1 MESLVNTLND
11 ILWGPWFIYGILLIG
26 LFFSIIT
33 RFLQV
38 RYIKEMFVL
47 MFKGQKSEKGISS
60 FQAVSIALSGRV
72 GTGNIAGTATAIGM
86 GGPGAVFWMWAI
98 AFIGAATAYVESTL
112 AQIYKEERETEYR
125 GGPAFYIEKGMG
137 QKWFAVIFAVAA
149 LIAMLILMPGVQAN
163 AIAGA
168 MDNAFGIEQWITGL
182 IIAALLGVIIIGGVK
197 SIANA
202 AQIIVPFMAIAYVIM
217 ALIIIVMNISE
228 VPSVIALIFSSA
240 FGAQELFGGIVGSA
254 IAWGV
259 KRGIYSNEAGQG
271 TGAHPAAAAEVS
283 HPAKQGLVQAA
294 SVYIDTLLVCSAT
307 AFMILF
313 TGMYNVHD
321 ESLDKVQVM
330 VEGEPLEVNGEPYTI
345 HPTIFTGEFG
355 QGKYTGDAQIS
366 FAQSIKEGATYTQY
380 AVESSLPGFGSPF
393 VAIALFFFAFTTIMA
408 YYYIA
413 ETNVAYLLSGKNEK
427 IAIWIAKIVIL
438 IAAFYGTIRTSDI
451 AWGMGDVG
459 LGLMVWINVIAI
471 LIIMKPAIIALKDY
485 EKQKKEGKDP
495 VFDPR
500 PLGIKGADFWI
511 KYSEKNK
518 EK

>member
-1 MESLVNTLND
+1 METIVGKINE

-38 RYIKEMFVL
+38 RHIKDMFVL
-47 MFKGQKSEKGISS
+47 MFKGEKSDKGISS
-60 FQAVSIALSGRV
+60 FQAMSIALSGRV

-112 AQIYKEERETEYR
+112 AQIYKEEKDTEYR
-125 GGPAFYIEKGMG
+125 GGPAYYIEKGMG

-149 LIAMLILMPGVQAN
+149 LAAMLILMPGVQSN
-163 AIAGA
+163 AIATA
-168 MDNAFGIEQWITGL
+168 VENAFDVKTWITGL
-182 IIAALLGVIIIGGVK
+182 IIVVLLGTIIIGGVK
-197 SIANA
+197 WIANA
-202 AQIIVPFMAIAYVIM
+202 AQIIVPFMALAYILM
-217 ALIIIVMNISE
+217 AIIIIAMNIKE
-228 VPSVIALIFSSA
+228 VPAVFSLIFSSA
-240 FGAQELFGGIVGSA
+240 FGAHEIFGGIIGSA

-283 HPAKQGLVQAA
+283 HPAKQGIVQAA
-294 SVYIDTLLVCSAT
+294 SVYIDTLLICSAT

-321 ESLDKVQVM
+321 EKAADGSYVYVGDFNKGGL
-330 VEGEPLEVNGEPYTI
+330 
-345 HPTIFTGEFG
+345 TGEE
-355 QGKYTGDAQIS
+355 QIT
-366 FAQSIKEGATYTQY
+366 FAKSIKEGAAFTQY
-380 AVESSLPGFGSPF
+380 AVDSSLPGFGGPF

-413 ETNVAYLLSGKNEK
+413 ETNVAYLFSGATEK
-427 IAIWIAKIVIL
+427 VVIWLAKFAIL
-438 IAAFYGTIRTSDI
+438 ISAFYGTIRTSDL
-451 AWGMGDVG
+451 AWALGDVG
-459 LGLMVWINVIAI
+459 LGLMVWINVLAI
-471 LIIMKPAIIALKDY
+471 LIIMKPAIVALKDY

-500 PLGIKGADFWI
+500 KLGIKGADFWVDYNE
-511 KYSEKNK
+511 KRKNK
-518 EK
+518 

>member
-1 MESLVNTLND
+1 MENIVNALNNFF
-11 ILWGPWFIYGILLIG
+11 WGPWFIYGILLVG
-26 LFFSIIT
+26 VFFSVIT

-47 MFKGQKSEKGISS
+47 MFKGEKSEKGISS
-60 FQAVSIALSGRV
+60 FQAMSIALSGRV
-72 GTGNIAGTATAIGM
+72 GTGNIAGTATAIGF

-112 AQIYKEERETEYR
+112 AQIYKEEKETEYR

-137 QKWFAVIFAVAA
+137 QKWFAVIFAIAA
-149 LIAMLILMPGVQAN
+149 LLAMLILMPGVQSN
-163 AIAGA
+163 AIADA
-168 MDNAFGIEQWITGL
+168 VNNAFGIEPWITGA
-182 IIAALLGVIIIGGVK
+182 IIAVLLGIIIIGGVK

-202 AQIIVPFMAIAYVIM
+202 AQVIVPFMAVAYILM
-217 ALIIIVMNISE
+217 AILIIILNISE
-228 VPSVIALIFSSA
+228 VPSVIGLIFSSA
-240 FGAQELFGGIVGSA
+240 FGAQEIFGGIIGSA

-283 HPAKQGLVQAA
+283 HPVKQGLVQAA

-321 ESLDKVQVM
+321 EKAAED
-330 VEGEPLEVNGEPYTI
+330 NTFI
-345 HPTIFTGEFG
+345 HVGEFKASELSG
-355 QGKYTGDAQIS
+355 EEQIT
-366 FAQSIKEGATYTQY
+366 FAKSIEAGASYTQY
-380 AVESSLPGFGSPF
+380 AVDSALPGFGAPF

-413 ETNVAYLLSGKNEK
+413 ETNVAYLFSGSAEK
-427 IAIWIAKIVIL
+427 IGIWVAKIVI
-438 IAAFYGTIRTSDI
+438 IVTAFYGTVRTSTL
-451 AWGMGDVG
+451 AWAMGDVG

-471 LIIMKPAIIALKDY
+471 LIIMKPAIVALKDY
-485 EKQKKEGKDP
+485 ESQRREGKEP
-495 VFDPR
+495 IFDPIK
-500 PLGIKGADFWI
+500 LGIKGAEFW
-511 KYSEKNK
+511 EKRNK
-518 EK
+518 Q

>member
-1 MESLVNTLND
+1 MEEIVGFLND
-11 ILWGPWFIYGILLIG
+11 FFWGPWFIYGIMLVG

-38 RYIKEMFVL
+38 RHIKDMFKL
-47 MFKGQKSEKGISS
+47 MFKGEKSEKGISS
-60 FQAVSIALSGRV
+60 FQALSIALSGRV

-86 GGPGAVFWMWAI
+86 GGPGAVFWMWLI

-112 AQIYKEERETEYR
+112 AQIYKEEKETEYR

-149 LIAMLILMPGVQAN
+149 LLAMLVLMPGVQSN

-168 MDNAFGIEQWITGL
+168 MNSAFGIDNWIIGL
-182 IIAALLGVIIIGGVK
+182 IIAILLGVIIIGGVK

-202 AQIIVPFMAIAYVIM
+202 AQVIVPFMALLYILM
-217 ALIIIVMNISE
+217 ALVIVVLNISE
-228 VPSVIALIFSSA
+228 VPGVIALIFSSA
-240 FGAQELFGGIVGSA
+240 FGAQELFGGIIGSA

-294 SVYIDTLLVCSAT
+294 SVYIDTLLICSAT

-321 ESLDKVQVM
+321 EGADKVQVT
-330 VEGEPLEVNGEPYTI
+330 VDGEAYEIY
-345 HPTIFTGEFG
+345 PTIYTGEFG
-355 QGKYTGDAQIS
+355 KGEYTGDAQIS
-366 FAQSIKEGATYTQY
+366 YAQTIKEGAAYTQY
-380 AVESSLPGFGSPF
+380 AVDESLPGFGAPF

-413 ETNVAYLLSGKNEK
+413 ETNVAYLFSGRAEK
-427 IAIWIAKIVIL
+427 IGIWIAKIAI
-438 IAAFYGTIRTSDI
+438 IAAAFYGTVRTSDL
-451 AWGMGDVG
+451 AWAMGDVG

-471 LIIMKPAIIALKDY
+471 LIIMKPAIVALKDY

-495 VFDPR
+495 VFDPIK
-500 PLGIKGADFWI
+500 LGIKGATFW
-511 KYSEKNK
+511 EERNK
-518 EK
+518 K

>member
-1 MESLVNTLND
+1 METIVGKINE

-38 RYIKEMFVL
+38 RHIKDMFVL
-47 MFKGQKSEKGISS
+47 MFKGEKSDKGISS
-60 FQAVSIALSGRV
+60 FQAMSIALSGRV

-112 AQIYKEERETEYR
+112 AQIYKEEKDTEYR

-149 LIAMLILMPGVQAN
+149 LAAMLILMPGVQSN
-163 AIAGA
+163 AIATA
-168 MDNAFGIEQWITGL
+168 VENAFDVKTWITGL
-182 IIAALLGVIIIGGVK
+182 IIVVLLGTIIIGGVK
-197 SIANA
+197 WIANA
-202 AQIIVPFMAIAYVIM
+202 AQVIVPFMALAYILM
-217 ALIIIVMNISE
+217 AIVIIVMNIKE
-228 VPSVIALIFSSA
+228 VPAVFSLIFSSA
-240 FGAQELFGGIVGSA
+240 FGAQEIFGGIIGSA

-283 HPAKQGLVQAA
+283 HPAKQGIVQAA
-294 SVYIDTLLVCSAT
+294 SVYIDTLLICSAT

-321 ESLDKVQVM
+321 EKAGADSFVYVGDFNK
-330 VEGEPLEVNGEPYTI
+330 GEL
-345 HPTIFTGEFG
+345 TGEE
-355 QGKYTGDAQIS
+355 QIT
-366 FAQSIKEGATYTQY
+366 FAKSIKEGAAYTQY
-380 AVESSLPGFGSPF
+380 AVDSSLPGFGGPF

-413 ETNVAYLLSGKNEK
+413 ETNVAYLFSGTTEK
-427 IAIWIAKIVIL
+427 VVIWLAKFAIL
-438 IAAFYGTIRTSDI
+438 ISAFYGTIRTSDL
-451 AWGMGDVG
+451 AWAMGDVG
-459 LGLMVWINVIAI
+459 LGLMVWINVLAI
-471 LIIMKPAIIALKDY
+471 LIIMKPAIVALKDY

-500 PLGIKGADFWI
+500 KLGIKGADFWI
-511 KYSEKNK
+511 DYNDKRKNK
-518 EK
+518 

>member
-1 MESLVNTLND
+1 METIVGKINE

-38 RYIKEMFVL
+38 RHIKDMFVL
-47 MFKGQKSEKGISS
+47 MFKGEKSDKGISS
-60 FQAVSIALSGRV
+60 FQAMSIALSGRV

-112 AQIYKEERETEYR
+112 AQIYKEEKDTEYR

-149 LIAMLILMPGVQAN
+149 LAAMLILMPGVQSN
-163 AIAGA
+163 AIATA
-168 MDNAFGIEQWITGL
+168 VENAFDVKTWITGL
-182 IIAALLGVIIIGGVK
+182 IIVVLLGTIIIGGVK
-197 SIANA
+197 WIANA
-202 AQIIVPFMAIAYVIM
+202 AQVIVPFMALAYILM
-217 ALIIIVMNISE
+217 AIVIIVMNIKE
-228 VPSVIALIFSSA
+228 VPAVFSLIFSSA
-240 FGAQELFGGIVGSA
+240 FGAHEIFGGVIGSA

-283 HPAKQGLVQAA
+283 HPAKQGIVQAA
-294 SVYIDTLLVCSAT
+294 SVYIDTLLICSAT

-321 ESLDKVQVM
+321 EKAGADTFVYVGDFNK
-330 VEGEPLEVNGEPYTI
+330 GEL
-345 HPTIFTGEFG
+345 TGEE
-355 QGKYTGDAQIS
+355 QIT
-366 FAQSIKEGATYTQY
+366 FAKSIKEGAAYTQY
-380 AVESSLPGFGSPF
+380 AVDSSLPGFGGPF

-413 ETNVAYLLSGKNEK
+413 ETNVAYLFSGTTEK
-427 IAIWIAKIVIL
+427 VVIWLAKFAIL
-438 IAAFYGTIRTSDI
+438 ISAFYGTIRTSDL
-451 AWGMGDVG
+451 AWAMGDVG
-459 LGLMVWINVIAI
+459 LGLMVWINVLAI
-471 LIIMKPAIIALKDY
+471 LIIMKPAIVALKDY

-500 PLGIKGADFWI
+500 KLGIKGADFWI
-511 KYSEKNK
+511 DYNDKRKNK
-518 EK
+518 